1 VDIVAE
7 DVLGVAGALADGA
20 MAVLHA
26 AAESTPRASDSLRT
40 ADWVMGT
47 VE

>member
-1 VDIVAE
+1 MLEVDALE
-7 DVLGVAGALADGA
+7 PADVPADGA

-26 AAESTPRASDSLRT
+26 AAESTPMASDSLNT

-47 VE
+47 DV